1 MANWL
6 FIFTVPWVSTKPG
19 NRTSHP
25 KTPWTGCTHK
35 PFSQL
40 TTRCDQW
47 NDSASQSD
55 HVPVLFMPSYRS
67 LYCFKPSSLRSLW
80 RSHLIPGKGNTPWL
94 FLFITW
100 AIWSPCASDTRQE
113 PRNRSHT
120 IQELI
125 TTTRVPPTCVLFF
138 KVTSNTH
145 KYYRRRRNKCITN
158 AAQINKLNGWAII
171 VKRKVYYRQCMPLNE
186 KIKMQAL

>member
-47 NDSASQSD
+47 NDSASQSN

-94 FLFITW
+94 FLCLSPGRFEVPVLLTHVKNHVIVPTQYKS
-100 AIWSPCASDTRQE
+100 WSQQHV
-113 PRNRSHT
+113 SHLRVYFFSRWLQIHTST
-120 IQELI
+120 IAGGA
-125 TTTRVPPTCVLFF
+125 
-138 KVTSNTH
+138 
-145 KYYRRRRNKCITN
+145 TN
-158 AAQINKLNGWAII
+158 ALQMRHK
-171 VKRKVYYRQCMPLNE
+171 
-186 KIKMQAL
+186 